1 MTTGEVCALLLVSVL
16 WGVTNPLLKAG
27 TAGLDAVRSQG
38 RGPGPGRGQLPQL
51 LEEMK
56 FLALNYKCG
65 SLLFYIT
72 LASADLTLAVPL
84 CNSLALI
91 ITLGVGQFF
100 GEDIGGKR
108 AAVGL
113 LLTISGLA
121 LCIAS
126 CVNDSQ

>member
-1 MTTGEVCALLLVSVL
+1 MKVPFSHKERQSLPTPGSHADTSFLFTTQYMVPFLL
-16 WGVTNPLLKAG
+16 N
-27 TAGLDAVRSQG
+27 Q
-38 RGPGPGRGQLPQL
+38 
-51 LEEMK
+51 
-56 FLALNYKCG
+56 CG